1 MSEPS
6 DLLPPPLPPLE
17 TTPVKP
23 TLGAAWSKFKSDMAV
38 VKADHQA
45 KVAEHDAKL
54 AEKEVSR
61 QTEADAPLRCPG
73 KGWPRKCG
81 STQIHLSEKKFS
93 AGKAVVGALLVG
105 GIGLIAGAHGR
116 NDVVLTCL
124 KCGHRWTPG
133 K

>member
-1 MSEPS
+1 MSDPS
-6 DLLPPPLPPLE
+6 QLVPPPLPPLE
-17 TTPVKP
+17 TTPATPTRKP
-23 TLGAAWSKFKSDMAV
+23 GLFD
-38 VKADHQA
+38 VKARFA
-45 KVAEHDAKL
+45 AEMEKQREKH
-54 AEKEVSR
+54 AEKEAAR
-61 QTEADAPLRCPG
+61 QAEVEAPLRCPG

-116 NDVVLTCL
+116 NDIVLTCL
-124 KCGHRWTPG
+124 KCGHSWTPG